1 MKYKGKISGLLLGN
15 TVAVTEWIALQ
26 DVITKLDSRSFYTV
40 FIIYILQMILS
51 YYFGHW
57 YDKRANAR
65 VNIEVGGMTN
75 NDFVVDFFR
84 KVAALSERDS
94 RNITVYILS
103 VKEWDVLKDTVQE
116 KKLDEL
122 VQRVERTIVKTVR
135 KGDVVTRWDENKYV
149 IVAVDNGYEKSTI
162 TNRLIKNIQNEIAND
177 LLSVTLLFGA
187 ASYPIEG
194 KTFEDLFRKAQNQ
207 LYNYRNLQSHE

>member
-1 MKYKGKISGLLLGN
+1 MEKVYKLKRKCASNMYI
-15 TVAVTEWIALQ
+15 
-26 DVITKLDSRSFYTV
+26 FYFV
-40 FIIYILQMILS
+40 EK
-51 YYFGHW
+51 YYFYRNIYW
-57 YDKRANAR
+57 YDKRASVRMN
-65 VNIEVGGMTN
+65 VEVGGMTN

-103 VKEWDVLKDTVQE
+103 VKEWDVIKGTVQE

-122 VQRVERTIVKTVR
+122 VQRVERRIVKTVR
-135 KGDVVTRWDENKYV
+135 KGDVVTSWDENKYV
-149 IVAVDNGYEKSTI
+149 IVVVDNGYEKSTI

-187 ASYPIEG
+187 ASYPGEG
-194 KTFEDLFRKAQNQ
+194 KTFEELLRKAQNQ
-207 LYNYRNLQSHE
+207 LYNYRNSQGDE

>member
-1 MKYKGKISGLLLGN
+1 MKHKGKISGLLLGN

-57 YDKRANAR
+57 YDKRASGRMAS
-65 VNIEVGGMTN
+65 
-75 NDFVVDFFR
+75 NDFVVDFFE

-94 RNITVYILS
+94 HNITVYILS
-103 VKEWDVLKDTVQE
+103 VKEWKELKETVQE
-116 KKLDEL
+116 KKLEVL
-122 VQRVERTIVKTVR
+122 VQKLESTIVKTIR

-149 IVAVDNGYEKSTI
+149 IVAIDNGHEKSTI
-162 TNRLIKNIQNEIAND
+162 TNRLMKNIESEIENG
-177 LLSVTLLFGA
+177 LLSMTLLFGA

-194 KTFEDLFRKAQNQ
+194 KTFEELLRKAQNQ
-207 LYNYRNLQSHE
+207 LYQHRDL

>member
-1 MKYKGKISGLLLGN
+1 M
-15 TVAVTEWIALQ
+15 
-26 DVITKLDSRSFYTV
+26 
-40 FIIYILQMILS
+40 
-51 YYFGHW
+51 
-57 YDKRANAR
+57 
-65 VNIEVGGMTN
+65 
-75 NDFVVDFFR
+75 
-84 KVAALSERDS
+84 
-94 RNITVYILS
+94 YILS

-122 VQRVERTIVKTVR
+122 VQRVERTILKTVR

-162 TNRLIKNIQNEIAND
+162 TSRLIKNIQNEIAND

>member
-1 MKYKGKISGLLLGN
+1 MN
-15 TVAVTEWIALQ
+15 V
-26 DVITKLDSRSFYTV
+26 
-40 FIIYILQMILS
+40 
-51 YYFGHW
+51 
-57 YDKRANAR
+57 
-65 VNIEVGGMTN
+65 EVGGMTN

-103 VKEWDVLKDTVQE
+103 VKEWDVIKGTVQE

-122 VQRVERTIVKTVR
+122 VQRVERRIVKTVR
-135 KGDVVTRWDENKYV
+135 KGDVVTSWDENKYV
-149 IVAVDNGYEKSTI
+149 IVVVDNGYEKSTI

-187 ASYPIEG
+187 ASYPGEG
-194 KTFEDLFRKAQNQ
+194 KTFEELLRKAQNQ
-207 LYNYRNLQSHE
+207 LYNYRNSQGDE

>member
-1 MKYKGKISGLLLGN
+1 
-15 TVAVTEWIALQ
+15 
-26 DVITKLDSRSFYTV
+26 
-40 FIIYILQMILS
+40 MILS

-57 YDKRANAR
+57 YDKRTNTR

-75 NDFVVDFFR
+75 NDFVVDFFG

-149 IVAVDNGYEKSTI
+149 IVAVDNGYEKV
-162 TNRLIKNIQNEIAND
+162 NNNK
-177 LLSVTLLFGA
+177 
-187 ASYPIEG
+187 
-194 KTFEDLFRKAQNQ
+194 
-207 LYNYRNLQSHE
+207 

>member
-1 MKYKGKISGLLLGN
+1 MGCI
-15 TVAVTEWIALQ
+15 
-26 DVITKLDSRSFYTV
+26 
-40 FIIYILQMILS
+40 
-51 YYFGHW
+51 
-57 YDKRANAR
+57 KRHSAR
-65 VNIEVGGMTN
+65 
-75 NDFVVDFFR
+75 
-84 KVAALSERDS
+84 
-94 RNITVYILS
+94 
-103 VKEWDVLKDTVQE
+103 

-177 LLSVTLLFGA
+177 LLNVTLLFGA

-194 KTFEDLFRKAQNQ
+194 KTFEDLLRKAQNQ
-207 LYNYRNLQSHE
+207 LYNYRKCKVMNEILI